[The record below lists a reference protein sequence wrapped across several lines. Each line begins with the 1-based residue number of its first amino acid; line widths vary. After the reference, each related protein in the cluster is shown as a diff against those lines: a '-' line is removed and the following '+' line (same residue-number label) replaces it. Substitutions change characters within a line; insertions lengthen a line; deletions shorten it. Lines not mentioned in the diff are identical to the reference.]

1 MSIFRSVVNR
11 KGAARRTINLLI
23 VWGLT
28 GFWHGASWNFIFW
41 GLYFFLFIYMENTF
55 LLEKFSRLPRF
66 VSHLYAMVVVYFGW
80 CCSAVNLWVILE
92 LS

>member
-1 MSIFRSVVNR
+1 MAYFLGTFFRDYVYIPLGGNR
-11 KGAARRTINLLI
+11 KGARRRTINLLI

-55 LLEKFSRLPRF
+55 LLKSFPAFRAL
-66 VSHLYAMVVVYFGW
+66 
-80 CCSAVNLWVILE
+80 
-92 LS
+92 